1 VFVARR
7 AQELGVFG
15 TVRNLPDGRV
25 EVVAQGAVEALDS
38 LRELVATGPRMARV
52 QNVENADIS
61 DETTRFKSF
70 NIM

>member
-1 VFVARR
+1 MFVARR
-7 AQELGVFG
+7 AQELGVLG

-61 DETTRFKSF
+61 DEMTRFKSF